1 MDVFGK
7 ALKDFYQI
15 GKADKLI
22 LHNSYAEAEEMPVDY
37 FFRDDED
44 MPELE
49 LSALHLCKGKIL
61 DVGAAVGSH
70 ALFLQA
76 FNVDV
81 TATDISKTAV
91 DIMKKRG
98 VKHAIVGD
106 ILNFKSEEKYDTIL
120 MLMNGIGLT
129 GSLPIFEKFIREA
142 KSLLNAEGQILFDSS
157 DISYLYEDLP
167 RPTDKY
173 FGEVSYQYEYK
184 GQKGDWF
191 NWIYI
196 DKATIVKIAEANGWQ
211 AEILLEDG
219 EDQFLV
225 RLSLS

>member
-7 ALKDFYQI
+7 ALKDFYQT

-61 DVGAAVGSH
+61 DVGAGVGSH

-142 KSLLNAEGQILFDSS
+142 KSLLNADGQILFDSS

-184 GQKGDWF
+184 GQKGAWF
-191 NWIYI
+191 DWIYI